1 MSGENLLSASLSV
14 GIEQWRPHGLILL
27 ILGFLWHSNRSGPV
41 WEEVGCHSQSNTGL
55 LKSVLP
61 MWYPLLSSLKCLLLS
76 KDTLPLALKGFWTCF
91 HHNWVGLWI
100 SEDLQNLICKAS
112 QSLSWTMERETSVRT
127 PFLQDLVNK
136 NVEMLCRSRFM
147 GLLGHKVMF
156 IGYPDAMLGVQVW
169 SLSAWLMTR
178 LFVCFFLKDGKK

>member
-1 MSGENLLSASLSV
+1 
-14 GIEQWRPHGLILL
+14 
-27 ILGFLWHSNRSGPV
+27 
-41 WEEVGCHSQSNTGL
+41 
-55 LKSVLP
+55 
-61 MWYPLLSSLKCLLLS
+61 
-76 KDTLPLALKGFWTCF
+76 
-91 HHNWVGLWI
+91 
-100 SEDLQNLICKAS
+100 
-112 QSLSWTMERETSVRT
+112 MERETSVRT